1 MTMMRHFK
9 LLVSA
14 VLLVCCVLH
23 NTDGLAVMSVD
34 LGQEYMKVA
43 LVKPG
48 VPMEIVLNRESQR
61 KTAAVV
67 SMRDGERSFGDAALN
82 TAVKFPAK
90 AYIYLLSVLGKKM
103 NHPTVKRYQQLF
115 PFYTLKEDPE
125 TGTVIFQHD
134 EKTFYTPE
142 ELIAMILERG
152 KESAEAFAEQTIK
165 DVVITVPP
173 FFNQAERRALV
184 RAAEMVDLNVLQ
196 LMNDNSAVALNY
208 GVFRRKEFN
217 TTAQNMLFY
226 DMGASSTTATI
237 VSYQTV
243 RMKDRGFVEN
253 NPQLTIRGIGFD
265 ATLGGME
272 FQFRLREHL
281 AKLFNAQKK
290 TKTDVTTNPR
300 AMAKLLKEA
309 GRVKKVLSANN
320 EHYAQVEGLLDDR
333 DFRAKVTREE
343 FEELCSDLFERVAK
357 PLEDALKSAHM
368 TMDEINE
375 IILMGGGTRVPKVQA
390 KLREV
395 TKKEELGKSINT
407 DEAAALGAVY
417 QAAYLSKGFKVK
429 RFGVKEAVIFPIQV
443 EFEREVTN
451 EDESKSTKT
460 IKRVIFGRMNPY
472 PVSKVMKFN
481 KNFDDFNFEVMY
493 GDLDFLSEEEKIG
506 FGNQLH
512 SKVALSGVGDAY
524 KKNSADS
531 DFKGVKAHFRM
542 DESGLLHLDLVDSV
556 FEKQPPSPDEKE
568 EESTLSKFE
577 KEFIDNLKL
586 GSTISNLFGGGEEKK
601 EDKKDEKTEEK
612 TEEKT
617 DEQKEDKKTEE
628 GEPKK
633 ETDPKTEKT
642 ESKKEEEKPTK
653 EKEEEKDES
662 VETENA
668 DEPVSN
674 NAASSEAD
682 ASDKKPANAT
692 PADAPVNETKSSET
706 PKKEEKKE
714 EPSAKNETK
723 ENATKPDAGKADANK
738 TAEEK
743 EKEKAKLKPIIIKE
757 KLTATQTLMDLQEP
771 TEKMVA
777 ASKKIVSDLR
787 MQDQAKR
794 DREKSIND
802 LESYVFTMKDNL
814 YQGDWEKCS
823 TTDERIKLKTKLSE
837 VSDWLD
843 EQGMDTPKA
852 EYDTKLAVLKEEFKD
867 IAYRVE
873 QTKDRPRALEA
884 LKSMLNHSRYFL
896 KSIKNLTADE
906 PIFTEVEV
914 TTLSKLINDTTM
926 WMNTMEEAQ
935 NKTACTKTPVL
946 LTTLV
951 DSARVLIQKKLT
963 TMTQDLKIRLHRA
976 QARKLDREKKIK
988 AEKEK
993 KKAERKLRA
1002 QKLSEKRHREE
1013 EEKMDKKMKMKESKR
1028 HSKGGKKTGKDTFSG
1043 SIFGKRFNRNKHQRS
1058 SEHFKQPEK
1067 RFSGRDSR
1075 HKRPNVEVEFED
1087 QFEDGFRPRGKYA
1100 QKSKKQR
1107 KFSHLHIPVGVQL
1120 SDGQRAK
1127 LRKFFREYNRR
1138 MLRHRGRAA
1147 RRRGKHLLSVSLN
1160 LRIFILLL
1168 AILILVRSWLAS
1180 KLWP

>member
-429 RFGVKEAVIFPIQV
+429 RFGVKEAVIFPIQIAFTSTLLQRQV

-628 GEPKK
+628 
-633 ETDPKTEKT
+633 
-642 ESKKEEEKPTK
+642 
-653 EKEEEKDES
+653 
-662 VETENA
+662 
-668 DEPVSN
+668 
-674 NAASSEAD
+674 
-682 ASDKKPANAT
+682 
-692 PADAPVNETKSSET
+692 
-706 PKKEEKKE
+706 KEEKKE

>member
-568 EESTLSKFE
+568 EESTLSK
-577 KEFIDNLKL
+577 L

-653 EKEEEKDES
+653 EKEEE
-662 VETENA
+662 
-668 DEPVSN
+668 
-674 NAASSEAD
+674 
-682 ASDKKPANAT
+682 
-692 PADAPVNETKSSET
+692 
-706 PKKEEKKE
+706 KKEEKKE

-914 TTLSKLINDTTM
+914 TTLSKLINDTTD
-926 WMNTMEEAQ
+926 WRKKALSDIKAAKSSDKPPVTVEDIAQ
-935 NKTACTKTPVL
+935 
-946 LTTLV
+946 
-951 DSARVLIQKKLT
+951 
-963 TMTQDLKIRLHRA
+963 KIGA
-976 QARKLDREKKIK
+976 LDREVKYLLNKAKYYKPKPKPEKTENKTKTDANSTASNETKTDGAEEIKIDIPDK
-988 AEKEK
+988 DSDIKIEVPDKDAKTDKSEPEK
-993 KKAERKLRA
+993 KDTD
-1002 QKLSEKRHREE
+1002 SSTEE
-1013 EEKMDKKMKMKESKR
+1013 EEVLQIDGAEATGKKPETTPETPTKDKKSTTDSKPADSKPVEPPKTEAPPTKETNT
-1028 HSKGGKKTGKDTFSG
+1028 HD
-1043 SIFGKRFNRNKHQRS
+1043 
-1058 SEHFKQPEK
+1058 P
-1067 RFSGRDSR
+1067 
-1075 HKRPNVEVEFED
+1075 
-1087 QFEDGFRPRGKYA
+1087 
-1100 QKSKKQR
+1100 
-1107 KFSHLHIPVGVQL
+1107 
-1120 SDGQRAK
+1120 SD
-1127 LRKFFREYNRR
+1127 L
-1138 MLRHRGRAA
+1138 
-1147 RRRGKHLLSVSLN
+1147 
-1160 LRIFILLL
+1160 
-1168 AILILVRSWLAS
+1168 
-1180 KLWP
+1180 

>member
-568 EESTLSKFE
+568 EESTLSK
-577 KEFIDNLKL
+577 L

-914 TTLSKLINDTTM
+914 TTLSKLINDTTD
-926 WMNTMEEAQ
+926 WRKKALSDIKAAKSSDKPPVTVEDIAQ
-935 NKTACTKTPVL
+935 
-946 LTTLV
+946 
-951 DSARVLIQKKLT
+951 
-963 TMTQDLKIRLHRA
+963 KIGA
-976 QARKLDREKKIK
+976 LDREVKYLLNKAKYYKPKPKPEKTENKTKTDANSTASNETKTDGAEEIKIDIPDK
-988 AEKEK
+988 DSDIKIEVPDKDAKTDKSEPEK
-993 KKAERKLRA
+993 KDTD
-1002 QKLSEKRHREE
+1002 SSTEE
-1013 EEKMDKKMKMKESKR
+1013 EEVLQIDGAEATGKKPETTPETPTKDKKSTTDSKPADSKPVEPPKTEAPPTKETNT
-1028 HSKGGKKTGKDTFSG
+1028 HD
-1043 SIFGKRFNRNKHQRS
+1043 
-1058 SEHFKQPEK
+1058 P
-1067 RFSGRDSR
+1067 
-1075 HKRPNVEVEFED
+1075 
-1087 QFEDGFRPRGKYA
+1087 
-1100 QKSKKQR
+1100 
-1107 KFSHLHIPVGVQL
+1107 
-1120 SDGQRAK
+1120 SD
-1127 LRKFFREYNRR
+1127 L
-1138 MLRHRGRAA
+1138 
-1147 RRRGKHLLSVSLN
+1147 
-1160 LRIFILLL
+1160 
-1168 AILILVRSWLAS
+1168 
-1180 KLWP
+1180 